1 MRCVYTEWSLFIAA
15 HTPNLVE
22 LITFPGKSKEIN
34 IPEQIGTKY
43 TSFGVLLLND
53 SNAAQVKAIE
63 NKYHEDAQ
71 EINLEILRQ
80 WIEGSGKQPVT
91 WRTLVD
97 VLCKIGLTTL
107 ADEIKAVKL

>member
-1 MRCVYTEWSLFIAA
+1 MFILSDLSLVV

-22 LITFPGKSKEIN
+22 LITFPGRSKEIN

-43 TSFGVLLLND
+43 TSFGILLLND
-53 SNAAQVKAIE
+53 SNAARVKAIE
-63 NKYHEDAQ
+63 IKYHEDTQ

-80 WIEGSGKQPVT
+80 WIEGNGKQPVT

-107 ADEIKAVKL
+107 ADDIKAVKL

>member
-1 MRCVYTEWSLFIAA
+1 MRCVYREWSLLIAA

-34 IPEQIGTKY
+34 IPAQIGTKY
-43 TSFGVLLLND
+43 TSFGILLLND
-53 SNAAQVKAIE
+53 SNAAQVKSIE
-63 NKYHEDAQ
+63 TKYHEDAQ

-80 WIEGSGKQPVT
+80 WIEGIGKQPVT

>member
-1 MRCVYTEWSLFIAA
+1 MRCVYTEWSLLIAA

-34 IPEQIGTKY
+34 IPEQSTNY
-43 TSFGVLLLND
+43 TSFGILLLND
-53 SNAAQVKAIE
+53 SNAAQVKTIE
-63 NKYHEDAQ
+63 TKYHDTQ
-71 EINLEILRQ
+71 EINLEMLQQ

-107 ADEIKAVKL
+107 ADDL

>member
-1 MRCVYTEWSLFIAA
+1 MFILSDLSLVV

-22 LITFPGKSKEIN
+22 LITFPGRSKEIN

-43 TSFGVLLLND
+43 TSFGILLLND
-53 SNAAQVKAIE
+53 SNAARVKAIE
-63 NKYHEDAQ
+63 TKYHEDAQ

-80 WIEGSGKQPVT
+80 WIEGNGKQPVT

-107 ADEIKAVKL
+107 ADDIKAVKL